1 MAIVAPSILSADFG
15 HLAREIEEVRRYG
28 ANWIHVDVMDGRF
41 VPNITIG
48 PNVVQAVRKAAGDAM
63 VDCHLMIEQPEHHV
77 EAFREAGA
85 DHITVHFEACRHL
98 HRNIQQIRSLGAT
111 AGVSLNPHTRVDVLD
126 HVLEDVAL
134 VLLMSVNPGFG
145 GQTLIESVFP
155 KIEELRRRI
164 DGRGL
169 STKIEVDGGIKA
181 HNAHR
186 FTAAGADVLVVGSG
200 IFGVEDREAAVRS
213 IIAA

>member
-15 HLAREIEEVRRYG
+15 HLANEIAEVRRHG
-28 ANWIHVDVMDGRF
+28 ASWIHVDVMDGRF

-48 PNVVQAVRKAAGDAM
+48 PDVVRAVRRASGDAT
-63 VDCHLMIEQPEHHV
+63 VDCHLMIEEPERHV

-85 DHITVHFEACRHL
+85 DNITVHVEACRHL
-98 HRNIQQIRSLGAT
+98 HRNIQQIKALGAT

-126 HVLEDVAL
+126 HVLEDLEL

-164 DGRGL
+164 DQRGL

-186 FTAAGADVLVVGSG
+186 FAAAGANVLVVGSG
-200 IFGVEDREAAVRS
+200 IFGEADRGAAVRA